1 MIFMYR
7 WMINHCRNTDS
18 TERTLPRS
26 DKTRTLK
33 KSFTR
38 RAQHHLTSARPQDT
52 PKSVKH
58 HQLGPERDIS
68 SVTPEVYTNESTSY
82 SCRTHLLVL
91 QHIMGYN
98 PTFYSQNQ
106 SIYQPATTSG
116 KLQVRNKKGSREKK
130 NSRRG
135 KEGRHTM
142 RGRVFLWIPS
152 IANKQAA
159 SRWVQRNTEKQL
171 DNGVDYAAVVKW
183 SGKLLG
189 LVGRSPQERWGN
201 RKRERE
207 VRDTPRSFPCWGE
220 GNDIQQCPFHRIVRK
235 HKNEKWKGGT
245 RKKRGTTAE
254 RRGKI
259 QYNICFVIT
268 NYLIII
274 IMRKWRSL

>member
-1 MIFMYR
+1 MLTFHSCNSKNLWSAVHLLVNTEVNNNVYESLYVLMIFMYR

-106 SIYQPATTSG
+106 SIYQPATMSG
-116 KLQVRNKKGSREKK
+116 KPQVRNKKGSREKK
-130 NSRRG
+130 
-135 KEGRHTM
+135 
-142 RGRVFLWIPS
+142 L
-152 IANKQAA
+152 
-159 SRWVQRNTEKQL
+159 
-171 DNGVDYAAVVKW
+171 
-183 SGKLLG
+183 
-189 LVGRSPQERWGN
+189 QE
-201 RKRERE
+201 
-207 VRDTPRSFPCWGE
+207 GE
-220 GNDIQQCPFHRIVRK
+220 GGEAHY
-235 HKNEKWKGGT
+235 
-245 RKKRGTTAE
+245 E
-254 RRGKI
+254 RQG
-259 QYNICFVIT
+259 
-268 NYLIII
+268 L
-274 IMRKWRSL
+274 SLNSQHC

>member
-1 MIFMYR
+1 M
-7 WMINHCRNTDS
+7 
-18 TERTLPRS
+18 
-26 DKTRTLK
+26 K
-33 KSFTR
+33 
-38 RAQHHLTSARPQDT
+38 AHHT
-52 PKSVKH
+52 
-58 HQLGPERDIS
+58 
-68 SVTPEVYTNESTSY
+68 
-82 SCRTHLLVL
+82 CRTHLLVL

-207 VRDTPRSFPCWGE
+207 VRDTPRSFPCWEREMIFNNVLFTPSSENTKMRSGRE
-220 GNDIQQCPFHRIVRK
+220 ERGR
-235 HKNEKWKGGT
+235 NEEQRLKDVG
-245 RKKRGTTAE
+245 RYSTTSA
-254 RRGKI
+254 
-259 QYNICFVIT
+259 
-268 NYLIII
+268 L
-274 IMRKWRSL
+274 